1 VGNTTP
7 THPNARILSTWENVK
22 RTLETAARRTKGGGI
37 LKVAVEFNERGVPIR
52 HTVPEVTRIE
62 PIGSEGGDGL
72 LEVLAE

>member
-1 VGNTTP
+1 MSTTS
-7 THPNARILSTWENVK
+7 THPHARILSSWENVK
-22 RTLETAARRTKGGGI
+22 RALQKAARNTRGGGI

-62 PIGSEGGDGL
+62 PQGSEGGVGL